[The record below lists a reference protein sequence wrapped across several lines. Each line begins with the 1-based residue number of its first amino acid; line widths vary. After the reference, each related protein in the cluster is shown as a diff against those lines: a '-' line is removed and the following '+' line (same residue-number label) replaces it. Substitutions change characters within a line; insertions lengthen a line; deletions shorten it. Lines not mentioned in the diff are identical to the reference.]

1 MESKPIYGLHVGLQ
15 TGQHDRVDELNER
28 MLYRAFDK
36 KPIKP
41 VFDPRSVSTKYSPF
55 PILDRRTKFTR
66 IHLDDKEPVGQNVET
81 ETDLYGRNDRN
92 AVYDYGSQFKPSLE
106 SDMYKVVVGKPS
118 DLPPV
123 ERALLFEQQTFE
135 RSIHPNLSSQQIGN
149 NTFYNHTRT
158 QLRGGTK
165 VPPYPLLSGNQ
176 VREGF
181 GEP

>member
-15 TGQHDRVDELNER
+15 NGQHDRVDELNER
-28 MLYRAFDK
+28 MLDRAFDN

-41 VFDPRSVSTKYSPF
+41 VFDPRSASTKYSAF

-92 AVYDYGSQFKPSLE
+92 AVYDSGSRFKPSLE
-106 SDMYKVVVGKPS
+106 SDMYKVAVGNPT

-123 ERALLFEQQTFE
+123 ERALLFEQQKFE
-135 RSIHPNLSSQQIGN
+135 RFVHPNLNSQHIGN
-149 NTFYNHTRT
+149 DVFYNHTRT
-158 QLRGGTK
+158 QLR
-165 VPPYPLLSGNQ
+165 Q
-176 VREGF
+176 E
-181 GEP
+181 GEPRFPLTPSFSGK